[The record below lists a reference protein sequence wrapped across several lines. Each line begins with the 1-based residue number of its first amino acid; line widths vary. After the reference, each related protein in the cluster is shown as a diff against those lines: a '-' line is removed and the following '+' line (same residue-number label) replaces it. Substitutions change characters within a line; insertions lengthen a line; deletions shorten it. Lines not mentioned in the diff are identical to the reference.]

1 MNLLAHALL
10 SPPHNDELLVGNL
23 TADWIKG
30 RARTQL
36 PPTIQTGF
44 TLHRRIDN
52 FTDTHPLV
60 ESCTAKLDQNQNW
73 SRYSPILVDIFFD
86 HLLAAHWPTYSDQ
99 PLPQFIQHIYRTLH
113 AHRPLLPDRANFAIS
128 HLIADDWLS
137 TYATLDGIRL
147 TLTRMSH
154 RLKHGI
160 ELAPAVDDLA
170 THYDFFHH
178 AFTEFFPQLQRAVQ
192 IAPTPAASGGVGNL
206 SHAEGALP

>member
-10 SPPHNDELLVGNL
+10 TPPHHDELLVGNL

-36 PPTIQTGF
+36 PHTIQAGF
-44 TLHRRIDN
+44 TLHRHIDT

-60 ESCTAKLDQNQNW
+60 ASCSQKLEPAW

-86 HLLAAHWPTYSDQ
+86 HLLASHWHLYSRQ
-99 PLPQFIQHIYRTLH
+99 PLPQFTSHVYTTLN
-113 AHRPLLPDRANFAIS
+113 AHTHLLPDRATFAIS
-128 HLIADDWLS
+128 HLIADDWFA
-137 TYATLDGIRL
+137 TYPTLDGIRL

-154 RLKHGI
+154 RLRHDI

-170 THYDFFHH
+170 AHYDFFKTTFD
-178 AFTEFFPQLQRAVQ
+178 AFFPQLQHALQ
-192 IAPTPAASGGVGNL
+192 TSTTPAV
-206 SHAEGALP
+206 HPEGSLT